1 MPSLPPPAP
10 REPEVTHGYKYE
22 KSTAGFPVFRAIRGA
37 GDPPGYA
44 LARGYHV
51 DGFGVLVDKFPA
63 SV

>member
-1 MPSLPPPAP
+1 MPSLPPATP

-22 KSTAGFPVFRAIRGA
+22 KDFAGFPVFGTMGGA

-44 LARGYHV
+44 PARRRHV
-51 DGFGVLVDKFPA
+51 DAFAALVDKFPA

>member
-1 MPSLPPPAP
+1 MPSLPPAP

-22 KSTAGFPVFRAIRGA
+22 KDFAGFPVFGTIRGA

-44 LARGYHV
+44 PARRCHV
-51 DGFGVLVDKFPA
+51 DAFATLVDKLRA